1 MYTSTLLFALL
12 SVPGAAD
19 TPTWST
25 DYQAARKE
33 SATTGKPLAVF
44 LGTGKAGYE
53 KLARDGGELSAECRR
68 HLASHYVCVYVDTST
83 ESGKRLAEEFEMP
96 GGQGII
102 VSDRT
107 GAVQAFR
114 HEGRLSNAD
123 LGAYLERYAG
133 ERTVTTTETVD
144 SIRGSSYEA
153 PPKEGVVKEGVSKDG
168 AMKGPVMAG
177 PMGHPGYVMTGGY
190 VGGGCYAGGCGG
202 GYNSDCGG
210 HHGRHHRGGR
220 GGRCR

>member
-1 MYTSTLLFALL
+1 MRGGLFGEIGSFFKIWRRCNIWEKCTCPRPCRPLQLLLSGAQSARMGFCTEVSRSHCKGGTGMFTSTLLFALL

-83 ESGKRLAEEFEMP
+83 ESGKRLADALEMP
-96 GGQGII
+96 GGQGL
-102 VSDRT
+102 VLSDRT

-114 HEGRLSNAD
+114 HEGSLTNAEMS
-123 LGAYLERYAG
+123 AYLERYSG
-133 ERTVTTTETVD
+133 
-144 SIRGSSYEA
+144 
-153 PPKEGVVKEGVSKDG
+153 
-168 AMKGPVMAG
+168 
-177 PMGHPGYVMTGGY
+177 
-190 VGGGCYAGGCGG
+190 
-202 GYNSDCGG
+202 
-210 HHGRHHRGGR
+210 
-220 GGRCR
+220 